1 MTDFTRILQE
11 ELDYQGKRKAD
22 ISRDCGINDN
32 TVRSWWS
39 HNSMPAVDVAYK
51 VAKYLNV
58 SLEYLLTGNNEYQ
71 KKNDPFLIE
80 LSKIKETDKPQVL
93 SLVKNF
99 LLLDERGKKSILNV
113 LNYELN
119 NS

>member
-1 MTDFTRILQE
+1 MTFSERVLE
-11 ELDYQGKRKAD
+11 ELEYKGSNQKELAD
-22 ISRDCGINDN
+22 FLKVRPS
-32 TVRSWWS
+32 TVNAWIIR
-39 HNSMPAVDVAYK
+39 NSMPAVDVAYK